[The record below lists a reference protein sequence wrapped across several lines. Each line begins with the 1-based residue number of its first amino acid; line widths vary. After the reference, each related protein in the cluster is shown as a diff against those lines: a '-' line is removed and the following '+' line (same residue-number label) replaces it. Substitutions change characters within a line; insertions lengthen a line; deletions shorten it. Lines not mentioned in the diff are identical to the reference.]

1 MSGDNDV
8 TTVDASRP
16 TALEEL
22 DGSPLLDAAPCPS
35 CAHPATG
42 QSLLR
47 AEMDGAFFR
56 ADFECEACHHDH
68 PVWYDH

>member
-1 MSGDNDV
+1 M

-16 TALEEL
+16 TAVEEL
-22 DGSPLLDAAPCPS
+22 DGRLLHEAPPCPS
-35 CAHPATG
+35 CEHPSSG

-56 ADFECEACHHDH
+56 ADFECESCRHDH
-68 PVWYDH
+68 PVWYDD